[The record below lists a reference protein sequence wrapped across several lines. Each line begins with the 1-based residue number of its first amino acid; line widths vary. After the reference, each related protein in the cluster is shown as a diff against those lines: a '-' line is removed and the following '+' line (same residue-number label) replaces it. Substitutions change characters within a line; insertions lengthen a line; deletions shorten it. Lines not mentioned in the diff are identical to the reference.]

1 MSFTGGMG
9 RVTSGCC
16 GYEHSIY
23 FESVDLTSIKIHGT
37 SFSFFFGKIDTS
49 HLVEEINVNMY
60 YNSTRR
66 EMCSQSLLNF
76 IFKKGGVIPH
86 NANAKPTAE
95 ICCMLSTCTT
105 FLQDAKENKK
115 RVSTYNLLSFSS
127 SFITECLYSDSAW
140 YSSSSSSGA
149 NLTRAFQ
156 PPMSLPL
163 SCNALSF
170 ASYPKRITK
179 ARLQQRTINFQLA
192 HNTNIILLCHKY

>member
-1 MSFTGGMG
+1 MAVAKSIVVILNPPTLLPYSTSFT
-9 RVTSGCC
+9 
-16 GYEHSIY
+16 
-23 FESVDLTSIKIHGT
+23 
-37 SFSFFFGKIDTS
+37 FFFGKIDIST
-49 HLVEEINVNMY
+49 LVESTNVNMCY
-60 YNSTRR
+60 HSTRR
-66 EMCSQSLLNF
+66 EMFWQNALDF
-76 IFKKGGVIPH
+76 IFREGRVIPQ
-86 NANAKPTAE
+86 NGNAKPTAV

-127 SFITECLYSDSAW
+127 SFITKSLYSDSTW